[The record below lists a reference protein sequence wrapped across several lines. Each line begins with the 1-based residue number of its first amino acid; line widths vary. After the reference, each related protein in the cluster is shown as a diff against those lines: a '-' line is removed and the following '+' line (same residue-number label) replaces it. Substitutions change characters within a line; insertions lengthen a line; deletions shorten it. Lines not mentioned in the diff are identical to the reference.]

1 MDIRGIKMDNEEM
14 ILLELFIDEFEDLF
28 YEVNQDLLDD
38 DTLALTK
45 GY

>member
-1 MDIRGIKMDNEEM
+1 MDNEEM
-14 ILLELFIDEFEDLF
+14 ILLEGFIDEFEDLF
-28 YEVNQDLLDD
+28 YEINQDLLDD